1 MWNIRPA
8 KTPQIPAK
16 KNGKGNEWPAPIR
29 QHHDAIHSSEF
40 LGRPNARL
48 RCVRTESTVRPA
60 DDTDVAMR
68 ARGLSQGY
76 RRAAAGARLLAG

>member
-1 MWNIRPA
+1 M
-8 KTPQIPAK
+8 
-16 KNGKGNEWPAPIR
+16 NGRLQFDSTMMRYI
-29 QHHDAIHSSEF
+29 SSEF